1 MLPTTQN
8 RRLFEGPF
16 EMLRDFDR
24 AFHRIAS
31 QAHEG
36 EGNGHGSTATYPVD
50 VREEDHRF
58 VVEAEMPGF
67 TKDQV
72 EISLEDGVL
81 SIAAERSADALS
93 EGRHHVHER
102 RHTRVARKFTL
113 PQSVD
118 PGAVEA
124 SLEHGVLTLT
134 IGKREEVKARRI
146 EVK

>member
-1 MLPTTQN
+1 MLPATAN

-24 AFHRIAS
+24 AFNRLAAYGS
-31 QAHEG
+31 D
-36 EGNGHGSTATYPVD
+36 EGNGSAVTVSYPVD
-50 VREEDHRF
+50 VREQDNQF
-58 VVEAEMPGF
+58 VVEAELPGF

-81 SIAAERSADALS
+81 SITAERKA
-93 EGRHHVHER
+93 EGQPEGQHHLRER
-102 RHTRVARKFTL
+102 RYSRVARKFTL

-118 PGAVEA
+118 PNAVEA
-124 SLEHGVLTLT
+124 SLDNGVLTLT